1 MKKYLDIFWNWVVGI
16 DVNKDGKGDLSQIS
30 NEVKSRAKRVKQ
42 EAGDVS
48 KALKNVAKQ
57 SKDVIDAAAG
67 KKKKGRPRKS

>member
-16 DVNKDGKGDLSQIS
+16 DVNKDGKGDLGQIS

-42 EAGDVS
+42 EVGDVS